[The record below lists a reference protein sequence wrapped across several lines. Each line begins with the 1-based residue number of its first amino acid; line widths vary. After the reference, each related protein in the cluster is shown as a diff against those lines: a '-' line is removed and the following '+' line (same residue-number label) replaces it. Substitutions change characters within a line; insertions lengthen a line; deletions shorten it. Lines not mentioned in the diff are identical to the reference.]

1 MHPFALALGAV
12 LLIGLGFAAGQML
25 PLRRLQVRLPWVR
38 KGPRPAPSYS
48 AVEDLTEQI
57 IVAGQEA
64 LSMLQEARN
73 EALGALSRHQEAVLR
88 DIELRSRA
96 ASPAAGAPAAPPAV
110 AAGAAPAASKPAP
123 PMPEPPVTPEA
134 DSTEPRPMVWRR
146 LEDTQPAEAAKQPA
160 ETNGNGDTAPTSLRQ
175 KVFDLAGQGRSATE
189 IARALGLTRGEVEL
203 MLSLRH
209 LH

>member
-1 MHPFALALGAV
+1 
-12 LLIGLGFAAGQML
+12 
-25 PLRRLQVRLPWVR
+25 
-38 KGPRPAPSYS
+38 
-48 AVEDLTEQI
+48 
-57 IVAGQEA
+57 
-64 LSMLQEARN
+64 
-73 EALGALSRHQEAVLR
+73 
-88 DIELRSRA
+88 
-96 ASPAAGAPAAPPAV
+96 
-110 AAGAAPAASKPAP
+110 
-123 PMPEPPVTPEA
+123 
-134 DSTEPRPMVWRR
+134 MVWRR